1 MNQTKFLYKA
11 FFPLAV
17 FVLLAAGCNQATQP
31 AQQSTQSV
39 NQEQTA
45 PPVDS
50 ISYQGQDNQSALQI
64 LKAKYQVETEEYAGM
79 GEFVT
84 SINGVKPA
92 SDQFWA
98 FYVNGKSSQVGASQY
113 QTKNS
118 DLIEWKLETI
128 NSYSE

>member
-1 MNQTKFLYKA
+1 MNQTNFLYKA
-11 FFPLAV
+11 FFPLAA
-17 FVLLAAGCNQATQP
+17 FVLFAAGCNQVIEPAQKSTQP
-31 AQQSTQSV
+31 A

-45 PPVDS
+45 SPVDS

-64 LKAKYQVETEEYAGM
+64 LKAKYQVETEEYAGI

-118 DLIEWKLETI
+118 DLIEWKLDTI